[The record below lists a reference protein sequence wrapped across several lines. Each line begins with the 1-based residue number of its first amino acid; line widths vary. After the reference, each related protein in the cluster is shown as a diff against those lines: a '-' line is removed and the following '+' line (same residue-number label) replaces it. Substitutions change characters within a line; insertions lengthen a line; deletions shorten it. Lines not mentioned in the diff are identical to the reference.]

1 MAKTLSK
8 INVQTGEV
16 VEAHHISQ
24 SIDAFTGTEA
34 YDITLSGSLTVTGS
48 LKLTNLPLSTPIVAL
63 GLTSTG
69 EVVTGSLTP
78 STTTLWESGSS
89 GIFSIRA
96 KNDSGLDATG
106 DYSYSEGYN
115 TIASGTYSHA
125 EGYNTTAEGNFS
137 SHAEG
142 YNTISSGGGGSH
154 AEGSETTASGE
165 GSHAEGRL
173 TIASGE
179 YSHSEGQETL
189 ASGQFSHA
197 EGILSIASGNVSSA
211 SGLKS
216 NTFGVVARRSH
227 SSGNFGNLTFNNAQ
241 TSKLVLTG
249 VSQNNTPYILRS
261 SYPDAVTVNSIL
273 VLQNYNS
280 IHFKGSIVGST
291 ANNTNRVAWN
301 IEGFITRGLGAATT
315 TMIMNNVSV
324 IDNTIGWGTPT
335 LEADTTLGGLI
346 VKVIGEATTTIAW
359 VCVIHTTEIIY

>member
-1 MAKTLSK
+1 MSGLQIGFGLFKNVLGSSSSEIVFFDTIDPNTIGTIFNPNTPEQTDTLYVSSSD
-8 INVQTGEV
+8 G
-16 VEAHHISQ
+16 
-24 SIDAFTGTEA
+24 SIWIWNGVNYEKD
-34 YDITLSGSLTVTGS
+34 
-48 LKLTNLPLSTPIVAL
+48 
-63 GLTSTG
+63 TSN
-69 EVVTGSLTP
+69 EY
-78 STTTLWESGSS
+78 WESGSS

-142 YNTISSGGGGSH
+142 NNTVSSGGFGSH
-154 AEGSETTASGE
+154 AEGDETTASGE
-165 GSHAEGRL
+165 ASHAEGQL
-173 TIASGE
+173 TTASG
-179 YSHSEGQETL
+179 
-189 ASGQFSHA
+189 AFSHA

-227 SSGNFGNLTFNNAQ
+227 SSGDFGNLTFNNAQ
-241 TSKLVLTG
+241 TSKLVITGLT
-249 VSQNNTPYILRS
+249 QNDTPYTLRS

-301 IEGFITRGLGAATT
+301 IEGFITRELGVATT
-315 TMIMNNVSV
+315 TLIMNNVSV
-324 IDNTIGWGTPT
+324 IDNTIGWGVPT
-335 LEADTTLGGLI
+335 LEADTTLGGLL
-346 VKVIGEATTTIAW
+346 VKVTGEATTTIAW